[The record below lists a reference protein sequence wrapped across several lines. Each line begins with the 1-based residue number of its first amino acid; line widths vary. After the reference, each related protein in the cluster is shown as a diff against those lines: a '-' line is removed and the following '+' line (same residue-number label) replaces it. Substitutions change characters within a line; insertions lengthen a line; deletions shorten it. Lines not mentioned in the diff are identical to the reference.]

1 MKYEG
6 LSVDPFRDHYVSVF
20 RHTKV
25 PHQREGEARL
35 MPLRQALLDRHPTDA
50 MLCAAVSPDV
60 DRRLITTPCYD
71 GCPVHAE
78 GASDTGVQAYYF
90 TMVSEL
96 DARLKDGRPHP
107 EVFAEIYGA
116 VLEVQDQILFPSIVY
131 ATKSWCV
138 RLVHCFEE
146 PILGMDA
153 YARKWQGL
161 RGLLEQHLQPR
172 VEGLAYVDRVTAD
185 PVRLWRC
192 PRVRL
197 ADEDGGGDTYDRPV
211 LVLNPEPVSA
221 ADFPEV
227 ERTVWTE
234 EDRREAILRRIRW
247 QIDGTAGRK
256 RKYALGALR
265 GESARLSTLA
275 DGRRMGLFN
284 AAIRLG
290 TFIGAGLLDGD
301 EVADELRDAARAA
314 GLNEPGYVD
323 DVIKNGIDWGFDHP
337 WKGEGFEGGVR

>member
-1 MKYEG
+1 MNYD
-6 LSVDPFRDHYVSVF
+6 SMSSDPFADHYVTVF

-25 PHQREGEARL
+25 PHQRDGEARL
-35 MPLRQALLDRHPTDA
+35 MPIRQALLDRHRTDA
-50 MLCAAVSPDV
+50 MLCAAVAPDV

-78 GASDTGVQAYYF
+78 GESDASVKAYYF

-107 EVFAEIYGA
+107 EVFAEIYAA
-116 VLEVQDQILFPSIVY
+116 VLEVQDEILCPSIVY
-131 ATKSWCV
+131 ATKSWCI

-146 PILGMDA
+146 PVLGMDA

-197 ADEDGGGDTYDRPV
+197 EDDGGDTYDRPV
-211 LVLNPEPVSA
+211 LVLNPKSVSA

-227 ERTVWTE
+227 ERPVWTQ
-234 EDRREAILRRIRW
+234 EDRRGAVLRRIRW

-256 RKYALGALR
+256 RRYALGALR
-265 GESARLSTLA
+265 GESQRLSALA
-275 DGRRMGLFN
+275 DGRKTALFH

-290 TFIGAGLLDGD
+290 TFVGAGLLDAE
-301 EVADELRDAARAA
+301 EVTDELRYAARAA
-314 GLNEPGYVD
+314 GMREAAYAD
-323 DVIKNGIDWGFDHP
+323 AVIKNGLDWGFDHP
-337 WKGEGFEGGVR
+337 WKGDGFEGGVR